1 MKNAAFNT
9 AQCRSIRFEKTSL
22 PARGNFVENS
32 SSFIPDPS
40 ADTGWLYPE
49 SPASR
54 SRWIIGQ
61 RGPKNLLNPSRPY
74 AWLLEK
80 ERASDGQ
87 LVDGVAI
94 FLTNKECPW
103 RCLMCDLW
111 QNTLDET
118 ASAET
123 IAEQIDF
130 ALGLTECKGG
140 SLAQLSQVKLYN
152 AGSFFD
158 EQAIPEAEDAAISER
173 LAKFGR
179 IIVEC
184 HPALIGDRCL
194 RFRDRLSG
202 QLEIALGLET
212 VHPAALEKLN
222 KRVTLE
228 QFRAAAEFITRNEI
242 SLRTFVLLQP
252 PFIPT
257 DESVEWAKRS
267 VDFSLDCGATV
278 TVLIPTRTGNG
289 AMDRLA
295 AAGQFTEPA
304 LGQLE
309 EVMDYGVSLARG
321 RVFSDLWDLERFSS
335 CNACFPQRRIR
346 LVGQNDS
353 QHVPARVICPSCR

>member
-1 MKNAAFNT
+1 
-9 AQCRSIRFEKTSL
+9 L
-22 PARGNFVENS
+22 
-32 SSFIPDPS
+32 D
-40 ADTGWLYPE
+40 YPE
-49 SPASR
+49 SSAAR
-54 SRWIIGQ
+54 SRWITGQ
-61 RGPKNLLNPSRPY
+61 RGPKNPLNPSRPY

-80 ERASDGQ
+80 ERTPAGQ
-87 LVDGVAI
+87 IVEGLAI

-118 ASAET
+118 VRAET

-130 ALGLTECKGG
+130 ALDHAERKGG
-140 SLAQLSQVKLYN
+140 GLARLSQVKLYN

-158 EQAIPEAEDAAISER
+158 EQAIPETAYATIADR
-173 LAKFGR
+173 LAEFDR

-194 RFRDRLSG
+194 QFRNRLSG

-212 VHPAALEKLN
+212 VHSAALEKLN

-228 QFRAAAEFITRNEI
+228 QFRAAAVFLTRHEI
-242 SLRTFVLLQP
+242 ALRAFVLLQP

-257 DESVEWAKRS
+257 DESVMWAKRS
-267 VDFSLDCGATV
+267 IDFSLDCGATV

-295 AAGQFTEPA
+295 VAGQFTEPS
-304 LGQLE
+304 LDQLE

-321 RVFSDLWDLERFSS
+321 RIFSDLWDLERFSR
-335 CNACFPQRRIR
+335 CKACFPERRIR
-346 LVGQNDS
+346 LAWQNDS
-353 QHVPARVICPSCR
+353 QQVPVRTICPCCR